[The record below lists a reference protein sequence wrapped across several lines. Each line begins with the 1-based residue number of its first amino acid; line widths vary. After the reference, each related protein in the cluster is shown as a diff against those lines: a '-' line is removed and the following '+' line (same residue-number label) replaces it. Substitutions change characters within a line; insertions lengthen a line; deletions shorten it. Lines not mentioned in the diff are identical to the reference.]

1 MKSIITIAVIFG
13 GRSQEHEAS
22 VGACAQI
29 IEILKKEKRFRVIPI
44 GITKKGEWYTG
55 REVVASFQR
64 GTIRGLQRAVL
75 APDTSRM
82 LYVMDGTKIV
92 ERIPIDVAFAWVLG
106 PYGEDGTM
114 QGLLE
119 MANIPYVGSP
129 VFASACGFNK
139 VMTKIFMT
147 SLGIPQV
154 AYRAFAVSE
163 WKKNQTK
170 IISDIKKSVGF
181 PCFVKPVSCGSSVGV
196 SKVKK
201 ADELS
206 AAIRAALTFDTTVL
220 IEAAVR
226 DARELECA
234 VLGNEKPMVSMPGQ
248 VEYEGEFYDYHAKY
262 LSEKW
267 NALIPPPLPKKTIQ
281 EVRAFAEKVFKALGA
296 AGGARID
303 FLVDG
308 KTKKVYFNEIN
319 TLPSF
324 RSVSMFTALL
334 QHVGISYRDAIV
346 KLIDLAIE
354 RHSTASQR
362 KTDFSSGRKWF

>member
-1 MKSIITIAVIFG
+1 MKSAITIAVVFG

-29 IEILKKEKRFRVIPI
+29 IEIFKKEKRFRVIPI

-55 REVVASFQR
+55 REAVASFQK
-64 GTIRGLQRAVL
+64 GTIQGLQRAVL

-82 LYVMDGTKIV
+82 LYVLKNKKIV
-92 ERIPIDVAFAWVLG
+92 RRIPLDVAFAWVLG

-119 MANIPYVGSP
+119 MADIPYVGSP

-139 VMTKIFMT
+139 VMTKIFMQ

-154 AYRAFAVSE
+154 AYRAFDASE
-163 WKKNQTK
+163 WKKNQKK
-170 IISDIKKSVGF
+170 IIAEIKKSIGF

-201 ADELS
+201 IDELS
-206 AAIRAALTFDTTVL
+206 AAIRSAFTFDTSVL
-220 IEAAVR
+220 VEAGVR
-226 DARELECA
+226 DAYEIECA
-234 VLGNEKPMVSMPGQ
+234 VLGNKKLIVSMPGQ

-262 LSEKW
+262 LSTKW
-267 NALIPPPLPKKTIQ
+267 NALIPPPFSKKTID
-281 EVRAFAEKVFKALGA
+281 EVRTIAAKVFKALGA
-296 AGGARID
+296 AGGARVD
-303 FLVDG
+303 FLVEG

-324 RSVSMFTALL
+324 RTVSMFTALL
-334 QHVGISYRDAIV
+334 AHVGISYREAIL
-346 KLIDLAIE
+346 KLIDLALE
-354 RHSTASQR
+354 RHRMASQR
-362 KTDFSSGRKWF
+362 KTDFSSGTKWF

>member
-29 IEILKKEKRFRVIPI
+29 IEILKKEKKFHVVPI

-55 REVVASFQR
+55 REVVASFQK
-64 GTIRGLQRAVL
+64 GTTKGLHRAVL

-92 ERIPIDVAFAWVLG
+92 KRIPLDVAFAWVLG

-119 MANIPYVGSP
+119 MADIPYVGSP

-139 VMTKIFMT
+139 VMTKIFVA
-147 SLGIPQV
+147 SLGILQV
-154 AYRAFAVSE
+154 AYCAFDASE
-163 WKKNQTK
+163 WKKDQKK
-170 IISDIKKSVGF
+170 IITDIKKSIGF

-206 AAIRAALTFDTTVL
+206 AAIRVAFTFDTSVL
-220 IEAAVR
+220 VEAGVR

-234 VLGNEKPMVSMPGQ
+234 VLGNEKLLVSVPGQ

-262 LSEKW
+262 LSQKW
-267 NALIPPPLPKKTIQ
+267 NALIPPPLPKKTIE
-281 EVRAFAEKVFKALGA
+281 EVRTLATKVFKALGA
-296 AGGARID
+296 AGGARVD

-334 QHVGISYRDAIV
+334 EHAGISYRDAIL
-346 KLIDLAIE
+346 KLIDLALE
-354 RHSTASQR
+354 RHRAAAQR
-362 KTDFSSGRKWF
+362 KTDFSSGTKWF